1 MNDDLCFP
9 ALDSLE
15 NRLGDALGLAIGII
29 RNPDKLNNQT
39 MATIEKAFG
48 EWWDKQID
56 EMQNED

>member
-1 MNDDLCFP
+1 MNDDLYFP

-29 RNPDKLNNQT
+29 RNPEALNNQT

-48 EWWDKQID
+48 EWCDKQID
-56 EMQNED
+56 EIQNED